1 MIRVVVADGQQ
12 LLREGLKKTF
22 QDNQH
27 DIEVVGEASNT
38 AELMHLLGIIHPDIV
53 ILDICMPDRAGLE
66 IVKDLRSRF
75 PKIPILVLSVYP
87 EDRFAVRTLRAG
99 ASGYLTKYCTNREI
113 IDAVKRIVVLKR
125 KYISTQ
131 VAEQLALQIDQSL
144 RHMPHEGLSDR
155 EYQIFIM
162 ISAGKK
168 VSVIASELMLS
179 MQTVHTYRS
188 RIKKK
193 LNMRSNVELARYA
206 LQHGLI
212 E

>member
-193 LNMRSNVELARYA
+193 LNMRSNVEMARYA